1 MISKLKKKIKKK
13 LKKYLN
19 KSKKAYFR
27 IVYKVFTLLPIHK
40 DAVAF
45 LSDSRSNLTG
55 NFEYI
60 DREIKSRQT
69 DLKISYML
77 KKTNSAKKTFGE
89 YTKIAWLI
97 ATSQH
102 VLLDDFYPL
111 VYPLKIRNNVN
122 LIQVWHAV
130 GAFKTFG
137 FSRMGLPGG
146 PKPTSKNHKNY
157 TWAIVSSKHVAPF
170 YAEGFGIDD
179 RKVLPLGAPRTDMFF
194 DTTYKES
201 VVTRLEEELPF
212 IKGKKVVLFAPTFRG
227 NGQRSAYYNF
237 DWIDFEKLYTKLSA
251 AGYVML
257 FKIHPFVKSKVQ
269 IPEEYADFFYD
280 VSSYREVNDLLLV
293 SDALITDYSSV
304 VFEYSLL
311 RKKTIFFAPDLEEYT
326 ASRDFYVGYQ
336 EFVPGPI
343 VRDMDSLV
351 TEIERVNE
359 FNPQSLDNFLAYY
372 FDDLDGKASKR
383 FVDALENNFVDF
395 R

>member
-69 DLKISYML
+69 ALKISYML

-102 VLLDDFYPL
+102 VLLDDF
-111 VYPLKIRNNVN
+111 YPLKIRNNVN

-157 TWAIVSSKHVAPF
+157 TWAIVSSKRVAPF

-194 DTTYKES
+194 DTT

-237 DWIDFEKLYTKLSA
+237 DWIDFEKLYTKLSV
-251 AGYVML
+251 AGYVVL
-257 FKIHPFVKSKVQ
+257 FKIHPFVKNKVQ

-326 ASRDFYVGYQ
+326 DSRDFYVDYQ